1 MRHTLCVLVAGG
13 IGLVAALP
21 ATADDVP
28 PPLTVSVRDTAD
40 FWDNAAGGRRT
51 GTAVL
56 NKLQLGGSFAG
67 DRLGLTGWTLHL
79 QIFRTDGNSL
89 TDKVGDI
96 QTVDSID
103 ARPVTRLFES
113 WIEKKFGD
121 EDRSLAFRF
130 GLMDLNSDYDS
141 IQTSSLFVNSSQGIA
156 ADLARSGRNGP
167 SIYPVSSLGFRISWL
182 PSKAWTFR
190 LAAFDGV
197 PGDPNHPNAFVS
209 VKLGRSD
216 GALLIGQADYHL
228 SDKAKI
234 EAGIW
239 RYTTLVPVIG
249 AQVSDRRA
257 DQGAYVSIE
266 GPIPKHDKWSAWARV
281 GLANGAVQQVSGYL
295 GAGLVGQ
302 GVVPGRPEDRIGLA
316 IARAENGNPARRT
329 FDFRSAETSCELS
342 YQVKVHDTVAL
353 QPDLQYVVHPSA
365 EAHVRSALVI
375 GLRVVLTA
383 GYPKKA
389 PANEA
394 TDPTVP
400 PEGAQPTD
408 DKGPDSGGS
417 SGKPKTG
424 SSS

>member
-1 MRHTLCVLVAGG
+1 VE
-13 IGLVAALP
+13 
-21 ATADDVP
+21 ADDVP
-28 PPLTVSVRDTAD
+28 PVLTVSVRDTAD
-40 FWDNAAGGRRT
+40 FWDNTTGGRKT

-67 DRLGLTGWTLHL
+67 DRLGLSGWTLHL
-79 QIFRTDGNSL
+79 QIFRTDGTSL
-89 TDKVGDI
+89 SDKVGDI

-113 WIEKKFGD
+113 WLEKKFGD
-121 EDRSLAFRF
+121 EDHSLAFRF

-141 IQTSSLFVNSSQGIA
+141 IQTASLFVNSSQGIA
-156 ADLARSGRNGP
+156 PDLARSGRNGP

-182 PSKAWTFR
+182 PSRAWTFR

-197 PGDPNHPNAFVS
+197 PGDPKDPDTFVS
-209 VKLGRSD
+209 VKLDRSD

-234 EAGIW
+234 EAGAW
-239 RYTTLVPVIG
+239 RYSTAFPDILPSTSHMHP
-249 AQVSDRRA
+249 
-257 DQGAYVSIE
+257 DQGAYISIE
-266 GPIPKHDKWSAWARV
+266 GPLPKLEKWSGWTRLGV
-281 GLANGAVQQVSGYL
+281 ANGSVQQVGAYF

-302 GVVPGRPEDRIGLA
+302 GIIEGRPEDRLGVA
-316 IARAENGNPARRT
+316 IARAENGSAARAA
-329 FDFRSAETSCELS
+329 FGLRSAETSYEFS
-342 YQVKVHDTVAL
+342 YQVKVRDTLAL

-365 EAHVRSALVI
+365 EAHLPNALI
-375 GLRVVLTA
+375 LGLRVVLTA

-400 PEGAQPTD
+400 PEGAQSTD
-408 DKGPDSGGS
+408 DNGAGDHSAPEKKKPDAPS
-417 SGKPKTG
+417 S
-424 SSS
+424 